1 MPEGD
6 TVWLAAERLR
16 AVLAGQ
22 VLSRSDFRVP
32 RYATVDLAGRTVLEV
47 VPRGKHLL
55 TRLSGEATL
64 HTHFEMDGSWH
75 LFRPG
80 ERWTEQGPAHQVRLV
95 LSVRGE
101 DGGWDAVGFR
111 LPVIDLAPTAEEDQ
125 WVGHLGPDVLGPD
138 WSLDVA
144 VANLQAAP
152 EREVGVALLD
162 QRNLAGP
169 GNLYRTE
176 ALFLHGVSPWTPVGQ
191 VRDVPRLVDRMRRT
205 MLHNRGHWEQST
217 TGSTR
222 AGQTHWVFQREGQ
235 PCRRCGTRI
244 PQAMQGDPR
253 VERVTT
259 WCPHCQPGP
268 MPSPQEVQRDRAAR
282 RRPPTGYVRWRD

>member
-6 TVWLAAERLR
+6 TVWLAAERMR
-16 AVLAGQ
+16 AALAGQ
-22 VLSRSDFRVP
+22 VLTRSDFRVP
-32 RYATVDLAGRTVLEV
+32 AYATVDLSGQSVLDV

-55 TRLSGEATL
+55 TRFSGGLTL

-75 LFRPG
+75 LFPHG
-80 ERWTEQGPAHQVRLV
+80 TPWTGSGPAHQIRLV
-95 LSVRGE
+95 LSVSAT
-101 DGGWDAVGFR
+101 DAVGMR
-111 LPVIDLAPTAEEDQ
+111 IPVIDLAPTAEEER
-125 WVGHLGPDVLGPD
+125 WVGHLGPDVLGED
-138 WSLDVA
+138 WSLETA
-144 VANLQAAP
+144 VANLAASP
-152 EREVGVALLD
+152 EREIGTALLD
-162 QRNLAGP
+162 QRNLCGP

-176 ALFLHGVSPWTPVGQ
+176 ALFLHGVSPWTRVGD
-191 VRDVPRLVDRMRRT
+191 VRGLPRLVDRLRRM

-222 AGQTHWVFQREGQ
+222 AGEVHWVFQREGK

-244 PQAMQGDPR
+244 PQAMQGDPG

-268 MPSPQEVQRDRAAR
+268 MPSPAEVTRQRSAR
-282 RRPPTGYVRWRD
+282 RAPPTGYVRYRS